1 VYLYDITVVVAKT
14 YKRFGRIVSTTRNKI
29 GSLRRKGYETP
40 TTTSIGI
47 EFKGKGS
54 KEVQGSLNS
63 LFLYHVT
70 SIMSPSSDVA
80 LEHLRKIKPNDG
92 WSIERKDGGST
103 NLVRLMRRKVPLTD
117 SYFLDIH
124 YDATN
129 SRQVVG
135 ILTTGSGKV
144 QAQVLVH
151 TDGRPAGDKI
161 SLISISGY
169 PVNASTVSS
178 TRTSN
183 SSSSNVPSTNQAT
196 SNLPILTD
204 AQNRDL
210 MMYGGAVMVAAVL
223 FRILASSVASISV
236 LLIPIAYFYLISTC
250 PTVESFDAKR
260 ELKRILRGHHLP
272 EDHPEKPRGIL
283 SETIARIQASVTTE
297 IATLPGYEV
306 TLVPLAGAAIIACTR
321 VPSVQ
326 KDFYWIGAAKK
337 WTYVYEAD
345 IRNDGNVR

>member
-1 VYLYDITVVVAKT
+1 
-14 YKRFGRIVSTTRNKI
+14 
-29 GSLRRKGYETP
+29 
-40 TTTSIGI
+40 
-47 EFKGKGS
+47 
-54 KEVQGSLNS
+54 
-63 LFLYHVT
+63 
-70 SIMSPSSDVA
+70 MSPSSDIA

-92 WSIERKDGGST
+92 WSIESKDKGLS
-103 NLVRLMRRKVPLTD
+103 NLVRLTRRKVPLTD

-129 SRQVVG
+129 SGQVVG
-135 ILTTGSGKV
+135 ILTTGLGKV
-144 QAQVLVH
+144 QAQVLVDR
-151 TDGRPAGDKI
+151 DGRPIGDKI
-161 SLISISGY
+161 ALVSISGY
-169 PVNASTVSS
+169 PVKASSRMSSKSS
-178 TRTSN
+178 TTRATTIPNFNQSTSN
-183 SSSSNVPSTNQAT
+183 IPT
-196 SNLPILTD
+196 LTD

-210 MMYGGAVMVAAVL
+210 MMYGGAAMVAAAL
-223 FRILASSVASISV
+223 FRILASSLVSVAV
-236 LLIPIAYFYLISTC
+236 LLVPIAYMYLLSTC

-272 EDHPEKPRGIL
+272 EDHPEKPKGIL

-306 TLVPLAGAAIIACTR
+306 TLVPFAGAAIIACTR

-337 WTYVYEAD
+337 WTYIYEAD